1 MSDQQLAIAVQGGD
15 RRAAQLLMERYQD
28 GLFGLALRLLR
39 NREDAAEVAQEAM
52 VKALARIETYDAS
65 RPFSPWVYRIARN
78 LCIDRHRKKR
88 PALEIDEQRD
98 AAPALDIG
106 DNPKFQTTMGYSIY
120 LLLTKDGQM
129 DKKADS
135 PFMIGHSC
143 VVSILCSARDA
154 DDLIPFHSTAV
165 LDLPLL
171 TRSYEYP
178 LDPTKETQP
187 STVIHSK
194 VGHGWASRNLVVFR
208 WLFNNNFVNNV
219 DVDRLWWRPKMF
231 TTFMNSTQKRFN
243 T

>member
-1 MSDQQLAIAVQGGD
+1 MEAMSDQQLAIAVQGGD

-106 DNPKFQTTMGYSIY
+106 
-120 LLLTKDGQM
+120 
-129 DKKADS
+129 
-135 PFMIGHSC
+135 
-143 VVSILCSARDA
+143 
-154 DDLIPFHSTAV
+154 
-165 LDLPLL
+165 
-171 TRSYEYP
+171 
-178 LDPTKETQP
+178 
-187 STVIHSK
+187 
-194 VGHGWASRNLVVFR
+194 
-208 WLFNNNFVNNV
+208 NNV
-219 DVDRLWWRPKMF
+219 YKRAPDALAHQRRINEAMEEALAGLGDIYREIIILYHYEHMTYTEIAAHLGLPDGTVMNRLFRARKKMQAALLAKGI
-231 TTFMNSTQKRFN
+231 TP
-243 T
+243 